1 MTEVQASTCF
11 RWKQRIVCAGFIF
24 LQWGEWMLLE
34 QERAADE
41 TREFLSQSGLKAK
54 FVAEQIRID
63 RQSLSKFMN
72 HRLALSQNQLFALQN
87 FMNDYRQRNNL

>member
-1 MTEVQASTCF
+1 
-11 RWKQRIVCAGFIF
+11 
-24 LQWGEWMLLE
+24 MLLE

-63 RQSLSKFMN
+63 RYSLSKFIN

-87 FMNDYRQRNNL
+87 FMSDYRQRNSL